1 MVNVRSYIIGLSLS
15 MLWGTTI
22 GAPVTEPQGN
32 IDAPDTLLEEFELE
46 FDSTLNSQE
55 IEELK
60 KQVKEFYSGKGE
72 VFNGTVDLSLEKRAT
87 GAQNDPK
94 PITVN
99 VAAWQNIAEMNCYVI
114 LCNYNGN
121 LVWQRNPTAATAAT
135 HRSDAGTNLRPFQPG
150 QLGTRGTQ
158 QITTDTISAEE
169 FPWASINQG
178 GVGAHLMPAT
188 IAEQNAQ
195 KSWISAA
202 YSSGYVGWSEWF
214 KLSFS
219 NYDATKI
226 YCPALFGQTPPD
238 TSVCGKKK
246 KSNLYGKSIYPGLYN
261 YIKNAGTLPVTF
273 KQIG

>member
-121 LVWQRNPTAATAAT
+121 LVWYVPTLSYKTFIPRFLSTNNQPLTPWGGKAKKPNSSHSSDPPLRRRHQPAPLSTGPARNARDPANHDRHHQR
-135 HRSDAGTNLRPFQPG
+135 
-150 QLGTRGTQ
+150 
-158 QITTDTISAEE
+158 
-169 FPWASINQG
+169 G
-178 GVGAHLMPAT
+178 GVPMGEH
-188 IAEQNAQ
+188 
-195 KSWISAA
+195 
-202 YSSGYVGWSEWF
+202 
-214 KLSFS
+214 
-219 NYDATKI
+219 
-226 YCPALFGQTPPD
+226 
-238 TSVCGKKK
+238 
-246 KSNLYGKSIYPGLYN
+246 
-261 YIKNAGTLPVTF
+261 
-273 KQIG
+273 